1 MQQVKL
7 GIIGGG
13 TVGSGVYDALQRNGA
28 LLASRLG
35 VTVRVKRVAVRD
47 LKKTRAAK
55 IPRALLTTDW

>member
-35 VTVRVKRVAVRD
+35 APPRVS
-47 LKKTRAAK
+47 RA
-55 IPRALLTTDW
+55 R